1 MVQYFELHSS
11 IISVAQYYQDRYL
24 GSESGTQARTN
35 RSLFRIVSVTSL
47 YIAIKLRSSQRW
59 NITAQAFSKLC
70 QGAVSGDEINDTEI
84 KILFALDW
92 YVHPPIPIQYAEALL
107 DVLDLIFNPL
117 SSRVPNGSSFSSISS
132 NSCDNLSSDPS
143 TSLTSVLDDT
153 SLQCNEESYL
163 RSQHQELREHIHEL
177 VSYQLDIA
185 LYDRRLC
192 RATSS
197 AIGAAVIINA
207 LKGFL
212 YEDIGC
218 SSFCQESID
227 LTLDIVA
234 KCRISTR
241 GELEDVQLALLG
253 LISPSNT
260 SSSQEEDMK
269 IDTNANASDSASN
282 VCHRSESP
290 PPPTRT
296 TPLVSSSPT
305 SATSKLL
312 SFKTEDLSPQS
323 ILSKVKVFS

>member
-11 IISVAQYYQDRYL
+11 IVSVAQYYQDRFL
-24 GSESGTQARTN
+24 GSEEGIQARNDRT
-35 RSLFRIVSVTSL
+35 LFRIVSVSSL

-84 KILFALDW
+84 KILFSLEW
-92 YVHPPIPIQYAEALL
+92 CVNPPIPIQYSEAL
-107 DVLDLIFNPL
+107 LDLIFNPSSSRMNRSSL
-117 SSRVPNGSSFSSISS
+117 SSCSGS
-132 NSCDNLSSDPS
+132 NSCSLPSDPLPS
-143 TSLTSVLDDT
+143 SLTFVPDDT
-153 SLQCNEESYL
+153 SLNEESYL
-163 RSQHQELREHIHEL
+163 RSHQELREHIHEL

-192 RATSS
+192 RATAS

-212 YEDIGC
+212 YDDVGC

-227 LTLDIVA
+227 LTLDIVE
-234 KCRISTR
+234 KCRIATR
-241 GELEDVQLALLG
+241 GELEDVQLTLLE
-253 LISPSNT
+253 LISPSDT

-269 IDTNANASDSASN
+269 IDANASDSVSN
-282 VCHRSESP
+282 LCHRSESP

-323 ILSKVKVFS
+323 ILSKVKVFALSQVGLS

>member
-11 IISVAQYYQDRYL
+11 IVSVAQYYQDRYL
-24 GSESGTQARTN
+24 GSEQGIEARNN
-35 RSLFRIVSVTSL
+35 RTLFRVVSVTSL
-47 YIAIKLRSSQRW
+47 YIAIKLRASQRW

-70 QGAVSGDEINDTEI
+70 QGVVYGDEINDTEM

-107 DVLDLIFNPL
+107 DLIFNPS
-117 SSRVPNGSSFSSISS
+117 SSRMNRSSLSRSRS
-132 NSCDNLSSDPS
+132 NSCNLSSDPLPS
-143 TSLTSVLDDT
+143 SLTFVPDDN
-153 SLQCNEESYL
+153 SLQCNEEIYL

-185 LYDRRLC
+185 LCDRRPC
-192 RATSS
+192 RATAS

-234 KCRISTR
+234 KCRIDTR
-241 GELEDVQLALLG
+241 GELEDVQLTLLG
-253 LISPSNT
+253 LISPSDDT

-269 IDTNANASDSASN
+269 IDANASDSVSN
-282 VCHRSESP
+282 LCHRSESP

-305 SATSKLL
+305 SATSKLF
-312 SFKTEDLSPQS
+312 SFKTEDLTPQS
-323 ILSKVKVFS
+323 ILSKVFALSQVGLS